1 MTRRQHGHS
10 IGAKHSD
17 RAFAQS
23 EPALPNASPLQR
35 FVNWPGVPYLAA
47 FGFYLLTLAPTVL
60 WGDDAEFQRR
70 AYTLGLGAGIT
81 DHPLYL
87 LWAHLFTRLP
97 VGDAAFRVNLCSAV
111 GAAIGVGVVHALIR
125 RLKASTRAAWI
136 GAGSL
141 AVCQAY
147 WMHGVRAEVYSTYL
161 ALFALFLLAGV
172 LWLDTRESKWLAL
185 ATFMLSL
192 SFSVHMLA
200 LTALPGLII
209 LSMRARSLRD
219 TVAGLGGLIAGLIP
233 LGLFIWLTG
242 EGELARQLADT
253 ARELPSPARWP
264 KDAALFAG
272 FLLYQFPL
280 ALLLAGPGLRRL
292 WTDQRWA
299 FAFLGL
305 AWLGNTAFLF
315 DLQVPDRYV
324 FFLPS
329 YIIVAIW
336 IGVGSDWLIQRRRIG
351 PLLEVATLLAP
362 IALYVTLPLTLNAL
376 ELNPFGFRNL
386 PHRNGN
392 LFHLLPAKTGYTG
405 PRQFGEEVL
414 GSLPANATV
423 LADHTIRQNL
433 LYLQTVEGLRPDV
446 EIVEVYSGQG
456 EQLPFIQTT
465 IEEGP
470 VFVGAVDRYLDRE
483 DIESQYTIEPY
494 GLIYQVLPAGGNDAN
509 RD

>member
-1 MTRRQHGHS
+1 MTCRRREHS
-10 IGAKHSD
+10 GGAKHSAMPS
-17 RAFAQS
+17 RS
-23 EPALPNASPLQR
+23 ERKLCPNASPLHQ
-35 FVNWPGVPYLAA
+35 FIDWPGASYLAA

-97 VGDAAFRVNLCSAV
+97 VGDAAFRANLCSAV
-111 GAAIGVGVVHALIR
+111 GAAIGIGTIHTLIR
-125 RLKASTRAAWI
+125 RLRASTRAAWI

-185 ATFMLSL
+185 ATFILSL

-200 LTALPGLII
+200 LTALPALIV
-209 LSMRARSLRD
+209 LCLRVRSPGD
-219 TVAGLGGLIAGLIP
+219 AISGFGGLIAGMIP

-242 EGELARQLADT
+242 EGELAGQLADT
-253 ARELPSPARWP
+253 ARALPSPARWP
-264 KDAALFAG
+264 KDAALLAG

-305 AWLGNTAFLF
+305 AWLGNVASLL

-329 YIIVAIW
+329 YVIVAVW
-336 IGVGSDWLIQRRRIG
+336 IGIGSDWLIQRRRIG
-351 PLLEVATLLAP
+351 PLLEAGTLLAP
-362 IALYVTLPLTLNAL
+362 IVLYITLPLTLNAL

-386 PHRNGN
+386 PHRDGKA
-392 LFHLLPAKTGYTG
+392 PDSSGRRCWGVCRPT
-405 PRQFGEEVL
+405 
-414 GSLPANATV
+414 
-423 LADHTIRQNL
+423 L
-433 LYLQTVEGLRPDV
+433 LYWPITPFAKICSISRP
-446 EIVEVYSGQG
+446 SRG
-456 EQLPFIQTT
+456 
-465 IEEGP
+465 
-470 VFVGAVDRYLDRE
+470 
-483 DIESQYTIEPY
+483 
-494 GLIYQVLPAGGNDAN
+494 
-509 RD
+509 